1 MMILTM
7 MILTMMLMNSHAMFE
22 FATTILPF
30 PSACLLV
37 HVYVMGALSSMKV
50 RGGRARVEIRGALE
64 GVLAGVVEGA
74 IDGRR

>member
-1 MMILTM
+1 
-7 MILTMMLMNSHAMFE
+7 MFE

-64 GVLAGVVEGA
+64 GVLEGA
-74 IDGRR
+74 IDGRG